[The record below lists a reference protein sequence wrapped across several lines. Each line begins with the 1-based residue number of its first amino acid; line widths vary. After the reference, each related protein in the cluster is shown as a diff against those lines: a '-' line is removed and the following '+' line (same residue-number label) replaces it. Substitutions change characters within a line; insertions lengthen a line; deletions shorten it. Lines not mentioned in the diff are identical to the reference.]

1 MFYSRRYDFSTPHS
15 NKEFIEDCTWYGWC
29 RDNCPNKKIK
39 VIIEYDRFENPIR
52 KYTEPVEENRN
63 YCISF
68 SLENIGEKW
77 ERELIN
83 MKYK

>member
-1 MFYSRRYDFSTPHS
+1 MPHS

-29 RDNCPNKKIK
+29 RDKCQNRKIK
-39 VIIEYDRFENPIR
+39 VIIEYDRFGNPVR

-63 YCISF
+63 YCISC
-68 SLENIGEKW
+68 SLEHIDEDWK
-77 ERELIN
+77 RELIN